1 MFLNSDTELG
11 LFSAWHLPSQI
22 LENSKNIMG
31 VFSGLVNWPGVRGG
45 HWPVD
50 LQQSWLL
57 VLLLPL
63 ACLVDVGSYFM
74 TL

>member
-1 MFLNSDTELG
+1 
-11 LFSAWHLPSQI
+11 
-22 LENSKNIMG
+22 MG
-31 VFSGLVNWPGVRGG
+31 VFSGLVNWPGLMGA

-57 VLLLPL
+57 VLLLSL
-63 ACLVDVGSYFM
+63 AFLVALDSNFM